1 MNEMLQRLERDFN
14 VSDIIERKPGLT
26 TLTVT
31 KQSAET
37 LLRELRD
44 REGYTH
50 LNFMTC
56 IDYIEDGIFT
66 LVYMVHNYDKK
77 HSLSVH
83 VNISRDNEEMVSIHT
98 LWAQAWT
105 YQREL
110 REMYGI
116 RFPGSPRLDEDFCLE
131 GWDQIPPMR
140 REFDTKK
147 FSEEGPNSS
156 ILTIMVC
163 CRSTSGK
170 PSSYSSFHSKKTI
183 ITLSSVQ
190 RNQIIPMRNQARLL
204 RSMLLMNWP
213 NNISS

>member
-1 MNEMLQRLERDFN
+1 MNEMLEKLERDFN
-14 VSDIIERKPGLT
+14 VRDVTECPPRMT
-26 TLTVT
+26 TLKVD
-31 KQSAET
+31 KNNAER
-37 LLRELRD
+37 LIRELRD
-44 REGYTH
+44 RENYTH

-66 LVYMVHNYDKK
+66 LVYMLHNYDKK
-77 HSLSVH
+77 HSIGVH
-83 VNISRDNEEMVSIHT
+83 VDISRDNEEMVSIHT

-147 FSEEGPNSS
+147 FSQERFGHREGRSNEEPREHMKVELYPN
-156 ILTIMVC
+156 
-163 CRSTSGK
+163 RGG
-170 PSSYSSFHSKKTI
+170 
-183 ITLSSVQ
+183 
-190 RNQIIPMRNQARLL
+190 NEE
-204 RSMLLMNWP
+204 
-213 NNISS
+213 

>member
-1 MNEMLQRLERDFN
+1 MNEMLERLTRDFK
-14 VSDIIERKPGLT
+14 VTDITECPPRMT
-26 TLTVT
+26 RLTVE
-31 KQSAET
+31 KLSAER
-37 LLRELRD
+37 LIRELRD

-66 LVYMVHNYDKK
+66 LVYMLHNYDKK
-77 HSLSVH
+77 HSLGVR
-83 VNISRDNEEMVSIHT
+83 VNISRDGEEMVSIHT

-147 FSEEGPNSS
+147 FSEERFGHREGRESEVPRDHMKVKLYPN
-156 ILTIMVC
+156 
-163 CRSTSGK
+163 RGGDEE
-170 PSSYSSFHSKKTI
+170 
-183 ITLSSVQ
+183 
-190 RNQIIPMRNQARLL
+190 
-204 RSMLLMNWP
+204 
-213 NNISS
+213 

>member
-1 MNEMLQRLERDFN
+1 MNSLLQRLEADFN
-14 VSDIIERKPGLT
+14 ISEVTERHPGLT
-26 TLTVT
+26 TLKVDRD
-31 KQSAET
+31 SAER
-37 LLRELRD
+37 LIRELRD

-66 LVYMVHNYDKK
+66 LVYMLHNYDKK
-77 HSLSVH
+77 DTLGIH
-83 VNISRDNEEMVSIHT
+83 VDIDRDGAEMTSIHT

-147 FSEEGPNSS
+147 FSEERFGHREGRSS
-156 ILTIMVC
+156 EVPREHM
-163 CRSTSGK
+163 K
-170 PSSYSSFHSKKTI
+170 
-183 ITLSSVQ
+183 VQ
-190 RNQIIPMRNQARLL
+190 LYPKRGGDEQ
-204 RSMLLMNWP
+204 
-213 NNISS
+213 

>member
-1 MNEMLQRLERDFN
+1 MKDMLQRLQRDFN
-14 VSDIIERKPGLT
+14 ISDITERQLRLT
-26 TLTVT
+26 TFHVK

-56 IDYIEDGIFT
+56 IDYIEDDIFT
-66 LVYMVHNYDKK
+66 LVYMLHNYDKK
-77 HSLSVH
+77 NTLGIH
-83 VNISRDNEEMVSIHT
+83 VNISRDDEAMISIHT

-116 RFPGSPRLDEDFCLE
+116 RFPGSPRVDEDFCLE

-147 FSEEGPNSS
+147 FSEERFGHRAGRQSEQPRKHMKVELYPN
-156 ILTIMVC
+156 
-163 CRSTSGK
+163 RGGDEK
-170 PSSYSSFHSKKTI
+170 
-183 ITLSSVQ
+183 
-190 RNQIIPMRNQARLL
+190 
-204 RSMLLMNWP
+204 
-213 NNISS
+213 

>member
-1 MNEMLQRLERDFN
+1 MNEQLERLQHHFAI
-14 VSDIIERKPGLT
+14 SDIHVRKPGLT
-26 TLTVT
+26 TLKVDRD
-31 KQSAET
+31 SAEI
-37 LLRELRD
+37 LIRELRD

-50 LNFMTC
+50 LNFITC

-66 LVYMVHNYDKK
+66 LVYMLHNYDNQQT
-77 HSLSVH
+77 LGVH
-83 VNISRDNEEMVSIHT
+83 VDIDREQAEMTSIHT

-147 FSEEGPNSS
+147 FSEERFGH
-156 ILTIMVC
+156 
-163 CRSTSGK
+163 REGR
-170 PSSYSSFHSKKTI
+170 HSEVPRVHMKMELYPK
-183 ITLSSVQ
+183 
-190 RNQIIPMRNQARLL
+190 RGGDEE
-204 RSMLLMNWP
+204 
-213 NNISS
+213 

>member
-14 VSDIIERKPGLT
+14 VSDITEREPRLT
-26 TLTVT
+26 TLTVA
-31 KQSAET
+31 KQNAET
-37 LLRELRD
+37 LIRELRD

-56 IDYIEDGIFT
+56 IDYIEDNIFT
-66 LVYMVHNYDKK
+66 LVYMLHNYDIK

-83 VNISRDNEEMVSIHT
+83 VNISRDNEDMVSIHT

-147 FSEEGPNSS
+147 FSEERFGH
-156 ILTIMVC
+156 
-163 CRSTSGK
+163 REGR
-170 PSSYSSFHSKKTI
+170 HSDVPREHMKVELYPTRGGDEK
-183 ITLSSVQ
+183 
-190 RNQIIPMRNQARLL
+190 
-204 RSMLLMNWP
+204 
-213 NNISS
+213 

>member
-1 MNEMLQRLERDFN
+1 M
-14 VSDIIERKPGLT
+14 T
-26 TLTVT
+26 TLKVG
-31 KQSAET
+31 KHNAER
-37 LLRELRD
+37 LIRELRD
-44 REGYTH
+44 RENYTH

-66 LVYMVHNYDKK
+66 LVYMLHNYDEK
-77 HSLSVH
+77 HSLSIH
-83 VNISRDNEEMVSIHT
+83 VDISRDGEEMVSIHT

-147 FSEEGPNSS
+147 FSQERFGHREGRSSEEPREHMKVELYPN
-156 ILTIMVC
+156 
-163 CRSTSGK
+163 RGGEEK
-170 PSSYSSFHSKKTI
+170 
-183 ITLSSVQ
+183 
-190 RNQIIPMRNQARLL
+190 
-204 RSMLLMNWP
+204 
-213 NNISS
+213 